1 MRQWE
6 VVQQEVFNVVTID
19 NSISHRLRVRPMYF
33 ELGLSEESVIY
44 TRECVLQRLV
54 LALGYL
60 PDNIGFEVWD
70 VYRSRAVQGKLFE
83 WMRGEVRKLHPHFTE
98 EEVFVETKKYASLP
112 AKVGEVYCS
121 PHLSGGAVDLT
132 LFNVESGQVLEM
144 GTPFDDCSPRAHA
157 LYFEEQKSDESIRQS
172 RALLRNAM
180 LQAGFTLY
188 QYEWWHFD
196 YGNLFWSQTTGKPA
210 LFGPLFGDDEWPA

>member
-1 MRQWE
+1 MNQE
-6 VVQQEVFNVVTID
+6 DLQVVIID
-19 NSISHRLRVRPMYF
+19 NSISQRLRVRPMYF
-33 ELGLSEESVIY
+33 ELGLSEQSVVY
-44 TRECVLQRLV
+44 TRACVLSRL
-54 LALGYL
+54 LDALGRL
-60 PDNIGFEVWD
+60 PENVGFEVWD
-70 VYRSRAVQGKLFE
+70 VYRSRAVQGRLFE
-83 WMRGEVRKLHPHFTE
+83 WMRGEVRKLHPDFTE
-98 EEVFVETKKYASLP
+98 DEIFIETKKFASLP
-112 AKVGEVYCS
+112 AKVGEAYCS

-132 LFNVESGQVLEM
+132 LFDCETGGVIEM

-180 LQAGFTLY
+180 LSAGFTLY

-210 LFGPLFGDDEWPA
+210 LFGPLFGDEEWPLLA